1 MELLDY
7 WRILRARWWVPF
19 LLALLTALA
28 SLLTYRARAL
38 TYAATIRFTIGVN
51 ADPNVIGTDPI
62 LAAYQAS
69 EYIRDDFVEIL
80 QSQLFANDVNT
91 ALTSA
96 AASSSPLKISKGN
109 IAGAVEKQRRIL
121 SMTINWNNPDEA
133 KRIADAA
140 ARTLET
146 QNAKYFKQLGS
157 DGASVTIIDGPD
169 VFEIGPSLRER
180 LDLPI
185 RIALAFAVG
194 VLIIFILDY
203 LDDSVRDAREL
214 EKMGLR
220 VMGEIP
226 DKRTR

>member
-1 MELLDY
+1 MELRDY

-28 SLLTYRARAL
+28 SLLSYRAAAPV
-38 TYAATIRFTIGVN
+38 YAATIRFTIGVN
-51 ADPNVIGTDPI
+51 ADPNVVGTDPI

-80 QSQLFANDVNT
+80 QSQLFANDVSAQLN
-91 ALTSA
+91 SA
-96 AASSSPLKISKGN
+96 AGSSPLKISKGN
-109 IAGAVEKQRRIL
+109 ISGAVEKQRRIL
-121 SMTINWNNPDEA
+121 SMTITWSSPDEA

-157 DGASVTIIDGPD
+157 AGASVTIIDGPD
-169 VFEIGPSLRER
+169 VYEIGPSLRER

-185 RIALAFAVG
+185 RVALAFAMG
-194 VLIIFILDY
+194 ILIIFILDY

-226 DKRTR
+226 DKMTR